1 MMKKTVSL
9 IACLFALSA
18 CNAVSTQSTTTNT
31 SQKNVAV
38 AKVVEVHSVDEFNAA
53 FHKEEKVFVTYF
65 YAPWA
70 GPSMIFKPVIEDA
83 AKELNVSVALVDVD
97 QTKDKFHE
105 HLHIKSVP
113 STILFKKQKAVAA
126 FVGVKSKDEVVNL
139 IKPHL

>member
-1 MMKKTVSL
+1 MKKTVSL

-18 CNAVSTQSTTTNT
+18 CNAVSTQSTANT

-38 AKVVEVHSVDEFNAA
+38 AKTVEVHSVEEFNKAL
-53 FHKEEKVFVTYF
+53 HEEEVFVVYF

-83 AKELNVSVALVDVD
+83 AKELNVSIALVDVD

-105 HLHIKSVP
+105 QLHIKSVP
-113 STILFKKQKAVAA
+113 STILFKKQKAVGA
-126 FVGVKSKDEVVNL
+126 FVGVKSKDEVMNF